1 MSRETLEDDL
11 RTQCHNKLLQWV
23 NDTVELYRMADFGAV
38 EIFMTLITLL
48 VWELSRVIRTTMR
61 NAPHLDALN
70 HTLAQPEALR
80 TTAQCIFDLRFHD
93 LIELCQKA
101 IGNSDKLAS
110 IQPFD
115 LATGLSGWA
124 IEQLAKKHE

>member
-1 MSRETLEDDL
+1 
-11 RTQCHNKLLQWV
+11 
-23 NDTVELYRMADFGAV
+23 MADNNWPIDKRV
-38 EIFMTLITLL
+38 PTLPTEVPARAPESDYAKRARPPDHILQA
-48 VWELSRVIRTTMR
+48 MR

>member
-80 TTAQCIFDLRFHD
+80 QIHHLHD
-93 LIELCQKA
+93 MLNHALETREREETN
-101 IGNSDKLAS
+101 G
-110 IQPFD
+110 
-115 LATGLSGWA
+115 
-124 IEQLAKKHE
+124 